1 MLFFNLTRSKI
12 CTWTVDLWTYPIDLD
27 LLFYGMPFFLMK
39 MEFAKF
45 SDVYVESHD
54 KSLFGHELL
63 NDIA

>member
-1 MLFFNLTRSKI
+1 M
-12 CTWTVDLWTYPIDLD
+12 DLPYRFGYF
-27 LLFYGMPFFLMK
+27 LFYGMPFFLMK

>member
-1 MLFFNLTRSKI
+1 M
-12 CTWTVDLWTYPIDLD
+12 VDLLD
-27 LLFYGMPFFLMK
+27 LPYRFGSFVLEIGMPFFLMK

-45 SDVYVESHD
+45 SHVYVESHD